1 MHPSKMNQFKRCILG
16 LLGAMGMASTPSHA
30 YYVVQS
36 LTIEEIGVA
45 SGGLGTSANF
55 ALGGEF
61 NWVGTS
67 ISPYGFV
74 SAGSTDGKILLGR
87 RQGAGAGAPGGGG
100 GGGPAPGGGP
110 GARGGA

>member
-61 NWVGTS
+61 NWVDTNHG
-67 ISPYGFV
+67 PYGFV
-74 SAGSTDGKILLGR
+74 CTGSTDGKILMGR
-87 RQGAGAGAPGGGG
+87 RQEAKTNTPEKNIFDS
-100 GGGPAPGGGP
+100 PTPVFFP
-110 GARGGA
+110 NTLD